1 MQKDKKELETQKMK
15 MIDELKQIKKED
27 LFRPK
32 AKNKISIL
40 SKILKI
46 IGYGKKR

>member
-1 MQKDKKELETQKMK
+1 
-15 MIDELKQIKKED
+15 MIEELKQIKKED

-32 AKNKISIL
+32 VKNKISIL

-46 IGYGKKR
+46 IGYGKKG